1 MTTPPVGPAKAPGQ
15 PGAPAASAARAASV
29 PSGAPAPAGAAEH
42 PEPEPSGDPAAPDP
56 ADNAASVVS
65 AATGPAAAV
74 IETRGLTKRYRGGQL
89 AVDGLD
95 LTVPRGSVFGF
106 LGPNG
111 SGKTTTIRMLMGLI
125 EPSSGTAHVLGEP
138 MPRATRRV
146 LPRVGALIE
155 GPALYGFLTGRDN
168 LVRYDAAD
176 PTADPR
182 TRAARVAA
190 ALDRVGLAAAAGK
203 KARAYSLG
211 MKQRL
216 GLAAALLQPR
226 ELLVLDEP
234 TNGLDPQGMREIRT
248 LVRELAAD
256 GTTVFLSSHLLD
268 EIEQV
273 CTHAAVMAQGRLL
286 TQGTV
291 GELASSTRGRLAVTT
306 PDPADAA
313 RVLKE
318 HGVTD
323 LVVLETGVTGELP
336 PAPLSGLSGPSEPLD
351 LADLNA
357 ALVRADVRVRSFGVE
372 RASLEDAFVALT
384 GEGFDVAG

>member
-1 MTTPPVGPAKAPGQ
+1 MEQRST
-15 PGAPAASAARAASV
+15 
-29 PSGAPAPAGAAEH
+29 E
-42 PEPEPSGDPAAPDP
+42 EDD
-56 ADNAASVVS
+56 
-65 AATGPAAAV
+65 AAV
-74 IETRGLTKRYRGGQL
+74 ETRGLTKRYRGGQL
-89 AVDGLD
+89 AVDALD
-95 LTVPRGSVFGF
+95 LSVPRGSVFGF

-125 EPSSGTAHVLGEP
+125 EPTSGRARLLGEP
-138 MPRATRRV
+138 MPRAARSV

-155 GPALYGFLTGRDN
+155 GPALYPFLTGRDN
-168 LVRYDAAD
+168 LLRYDAAD

-182 TRAARVAA
+182 TRTARVAG

-203 KARAYSLG
+203 RARAYSLG

-234 TNGLDPQGMREIRT
+234 TNGLDPQGMREIRS
-248 LVRELAAD
+248 LVRELAEE

-273 CTHAAVMAQGRLL
+273 CTHAAVMAQGRLIA
-286 TQGTV
+286 QGTV
-291 GELASSTRGRLAVTT
+291 AELAAGSRGRLAITT
-306 PDPADAA
+306 PDPVDAV

-323 LVVLETGVTGELP
+323 LVILDERVSGELP
-336 PAPLSGLSGPSEPLD
+336 VPGPGSSPADAPLE

-357 ALVRADVRVRSFGVE
+357 ALVRAGVRVRAFGAE

>member
-1 MTTPPVGPAKAPGQ
+1 MDQRST
-15 PGAPAASAARAASV
+15 
-29 PSGAPAPAGAAEH
+29 E
-42 PEPEPSGDPAAPDP
+42 GDD
-56 ADNAASVVS
+56 
-65 AATGPAAAV
+65 AAV
-74 IETRGLTKRYRGGQL
+74 ETRGLTKRYRGGQL
-89 AVDGLD
+89 AVDALD
-95 LTVPRGSVFGF
+95 LSVPRGSVFGF

-125 EPSSGTAHVLGEP
+125 EPTSGRASLLGEP
-138 MPRATRRV
+138 MPRAARSV

-155 GPALYGFLTGRDN
+155 GPALYPFLTGRDN
-168 LVRYDAAD
+168 LLRYDAAD

-182 TRAARVAA
+182 TRAPRVAA

-234 TNGLDPQGMREIRT
+234 TNGLDPQGMREIRA
-248 LVRELAAD
+248 LVRELAEE

-273 CTHAAVMAQGRLL
+273 CTHAAVMAQGRLI

-291 GELASSTRGRLAVTT
+291 AELAAGSRGRLAVTT
-306 PDPADAA
+306 PDPVDAV

-323 LVVLETGVTGELP
+323 LVVLDERVSGELP
-336 PAPLSGLSGPSEPLD
+336 VPGPGVDDAPLE

-357 ALVRADVRVRSFGVE
+357 ALVRAGVRVRAFGAE